1 LNALLTGNSLVN
13 ERLKKL
19 YHFEDG
25 FFVVFL
31 FIIHNSLKTFSIISL
46 VLLSFL
52 MKSQI
57 AWAQFSYDDTTS
69 ENSRIE
75 KTPEINKFRFL
86 KIDRDTISLG
96 LNDIL
101 VCDSFCAQ
109 GMPSTYD
116 ALHSFN
122 YRRMDRF
129 GGYLNV
135 KVNKGLEQV
144 RAKGFDSDVKKL
156 YIQIDPVTLKVY
168 WFAIL
173 GPSTDG
179 RSYVRIDSRGSA
191 GGGISAVEKQLPNMH
206 KLYPDMKAIKLM
218 EFNENVKVC
227 YDWNGNQLCDF
238 KGTVNIRQHF
248 YKYAAN
254 GAAIVTPIQDKPIIV
269 SDSTQT
275 MKMDSVVV
283 ITPPVKP
290 IVKASPKPKYKNYKV
305 KDGDTLSEIAEKHH
319 IGLSKLKKFNNLR
332 SDKIQIGQT
341 LKIPK

>member
-1 LNALLTGNSLVN
+1 
-13 ERLKKL
+13 
-19 YHFEDG
+19 
-25 FFVVFL
+25 
-31 FIIHNSLKTFSIISL
+31 
-46 VLLSFL
+46 
-52 MKSQI
+52 MKSNLLFGQYS
-57 AWAQFSYDDTTS
+57 FEDTTS
-69 ENSRIE
+69 EFNQTEPI
-75 KTPEINKFRFL
+75 PEINKFRFY
-86 KIDRDTISLG
+86 KIDKDTISLG
-96 LNDIL
+96 SNDIL

-144 RAKGFDSDVKKL
+144 RSNGFDSDIKNL

-168 WFAIL
+168 WFAVL

-191 GGGISAVEKQLPNMH
+191 GGGIPAVEKQLPHMH
-206 KLYPDMKAIKLM
+206 RLYPDMKAHKLM

-248 YKYAAN
+248 YKYAVN
-254 GAAIVTPIQDKPIIV
+254 SSVVVPPVEEKPLVI
-269 SDSTQT
+269 SDTT
-275 MKMDSVVV
+275 RTEGVDTVVV
-283 ITPPVKP
+283 ITPAPKPVVKP
-290 IVKASPKPKYKNYKV
+290 APKPKFKIYKV
-305 KDGDTLSEIAEKHH
+305 KEGDTLSEIAEKHH

-332 SDKIQIGQT
+332 SDSLQIGQS

>member
-1 LNALLTGNSLVN
+1 MNA
-13 ERLKKL
+13 
-19 YHFEDG
+19 H
-25 FFVVFL
+25 
-31 FIIHNSLKTFSIISL
+31 
-46 VLLSFL
+46 
-52 MKSQI
+52 I
-57 AWAQFSYDDTTS
+57 AWGQFSYDDTTS
-69 ENSRIE
+69 EISQIE
-75 KTPEINKFRFL
+75 KIPEINKYRFF
-86 KIDRDTISLG
+86 KIDKDTISLG

-144 RAKGFDSDVKKL
+144 RNNGFNSDIKNL

-168 WFAIL
+168 WFAVL

-191 GGGISAVEKQLPNMH
+191 GGGIPAVEKQLPNMH
-206 KLYPDMKAIKLM
+206 KLYPDMKAHKLL

-238 KGTVNIRQHF
+238 RGTVNIRQHF
-248 YKYAAN
+248 FKYAASN
-254 GAAIVTPIQDKPIIV
+254 VAIVPPVQDKPIIV

-275 MKMDSVVV
+275 SALDTVVI

-290 IVKASPKPKYKNYKV
+290 VVKPTPKPKYKIYKV

-332 SDKIQIGQT
+332 SDKIQIGQS

>member
-1 LNALLTGNSLVN
+1 
-13 ERLKKL
+13 
-19 YHFEDG
+19 
-25 FFVVFL
+25 
-31 FIIHNSLKTFSIISL
+31 
-46 VLLSFL
+46 

-57 AWAQFSYDDTTS
+57 AWGQYSFDDTTS
-69 ENSRIE
+69 EISRVE
-75 KTPEINKFRFL
+75 KIPEINNFRFF
-86 KIDRDTISLG
+86 KIDKDTISLG
-96 LNDIL
+96 VNDLL

-144 RAKGFDSDVKKL
+144 RSNGFNSDIKNL
-156 YIQIDPVTLKVY
+156 YIQIDPVSLKVY
-168 WFAIL
+168 WFAVL

-191 GGGISAVEKQLPNMH
+191 GGGIPAVEKQLHNMH
-206 KLYPDMKAIKLM
+206 KLYPDMKAHKLL

-238 KGTVNIRQHF
+238 RGTVNIRQHF
-248 YKYAAN
+248 FKYAAN
-254 GAAIVTPIQDKPIIV
+254 DVAIVLPVQDKPINV

-275 MKMDSVVV
+275 SAIDTTVVV

-290 IVKASPKPKYKNYKV
+290 VVKPTPKPKYKIYKV

-332 SDKIQIGQT
+332 SDKIQIGQS

>member
-1 LNALLTGNSLVN
+1 
-13 ERLKKL
+13 
-19 YHFEDG
+19 
-25 FFVVFL
+25 
-31 FIIHNSLKTFSIISL
+31 
-46 VLLSFL
+46 

-57 AWAQFSYDDTTS
+57 AWGQYSFDDTTS
-69 ENSRIE
+69 EFNSAETI
-75 KTPEINKFRFL
+75 PEINQFRFY
-86 KIDRDTISLG
+86 KIKKDTISLG
-96 LNDIL
+96 PNDIL

-144 RAKGFDSDVKKL
+144 RSNGFDSDIKNL
-156 YIQIDPVTLKVY
+156 YIQIDPVSLKVY
-168 WFAIL
+168 WFAVL

-191 GGGISAVEKQLPNMH
+191 GGGIPAVEKQLHNMH
-206 KLYPDMKAIKLM
+206 RLYPDMKAHKFL

-254 GAAIVTPIQDKPIIV
+254 DLAIVPPVQDKPLIV

-275 MKMDSVVV
+275 SAVDTVVV

-290 IVKASPKPKYKNYKV
+290 VVKPTPKPKYKIYKV
-305 KDGDTLSEIAEKHH
+305 KDGDTLSEIADKHH

-332 SDKIQIGQT
+332 SDKIQIGQS

>member
-1 LNALLTGNSLVN
+1 
-13 ERLKKL
+13 
-19 YHFEDG
+19 
-25 FFVVFL
+25 
-31 FIIHNSLKTFSIISL
+31 
-46 VLLSFL
+46 

-57 AWAQFSYDDTTS
+57 AWGQYSFDDTTS
-69 ENSRIE
+69 EFNSAETI
-75 KTPEINKFRFL
+75 PEINQFRFY
-86 KIDRDTISLG
+86 KIKKDTISLG
-96 LNDIL
+96 SNDIL

-144 RAKGFDSDVKKL
+144 RSNGFDSDIKNL
-156 YIQIDPVTLKVY
+156 YIQIDPVSLKVY
-168 WFAIL
+168 WFAVL

-191 GGGISAVEKQLPNMH
+191 GGGIPAVEKQLHNMH
-206 KLYPDMKAIKLM
+206 RLYPDMKAHKFL

-254 GAAIVTPIQDKPIIV
+254 DVAIVPPVQDKPLIV

-275 MKMDSVVV
+275 SAVDTVVV

-290 IVKASPKPKYKNYKV
+290 VVKPTPKPKYKIYKV
-305 KDGDTLSEIAEKHH
+305 KDGDTLSEIADKHH

-332 SDKIQIGQT
+332 SDKIQFGQS

>member
-1 LNALLTGNSLVN
+1 
-13 ERLKKL
+13 
-19 YHFEDG
+19 
-25 FFVVFL
+25 
-31 FIIHNSLKTFSIISL
+31 
-46 VLLSFL
+46 

-57 AWAQFSYDDTTS
+57 AWGQYSFDDTTS
-69 ENSRIE
+69 EFNSAETI
-75 KTPEINKFRFL
+75 PEINQFRFY
-86 KIDRDTISLG
+86 KIKKDTISLG
-96 LNDIL
+96 PNDIL

-144 RAKGFDSDVKKL
+144 RSNGFDSDIKNL
-156 YIQIDPVTLKVY
+156 YIQIDPVSLKVY
-168 WFAIL
+168 WFAVL

-191 GGGISAVEKQLPNMH
+191 GGGIPAVEKQLHNMH
-206 KLYPDMKAIKLM
+206 RLYPDMKAHKFL

-254 GAAIVTPIQDKPIIV
+254 DVAIVPPVQDKPLIV

-275 MKMDSVVV
+275 SAVDTVVV

-290 IVKASPKPKYKNYKV
+290 VVKPTPKPKYKIYKV
-305 KDGDTLSEIAEKHH
+305 KDGDTLSEIADKHH

-332 SDKIQIGQT
+332 SDKIQIGQS

>member
-1 LNALLTGNSLVN
+1 
-13 ERLKKL
+13 
-19 YHFEDG
+19 
-25 FFVVFL
+25 
-31 FIIHNSLKTFSIISL
+31 
-46 VLLSFL
+46 

-57 AWAQFSYDDTTS
+57 AWGQYSFDDTTS
-69 ENSRIE
+69 EFNELETI
-75 KTPEINKFRFL
+75 PEINQFRFY
-86 KIDRDTISLG
+86 KINKDTISLG
-96 LNDIL
+96 SNDIL

-135 KVNKGLEQV
+135 KVNKGLEEV
-144 RAKGFDSDVKKL
+144 RSNGFDSDIKNL
-156 YIQIDPVTLKVY
+156 YIQIDPVSLKVY

-191 GGGISAVEKQLPNMH
+191 GGGIRAVEKQLPNMH

-238 KGTVNIRQHF
+238 RGTVNIRQHF
-248 YKYAAN
+248 YKYAVSN
-254 GAAIVTPIQDKPIIV
+254 SVIVPPVQDKPIFV

-275 MKMDSVVV
+275 NTLDTVVV

-290 IVKASPKPKYKNYKV
+290 VVKPAPKPKYKIYKV
-305 KDGDTLSEIAEKHH
+305 KDGDTLSEIAEKYH
-319 IGLSKLKKFNNLR
+319 IGLSKLKKINNLR
-332 SDKIQIGQT
+332 SDKIQIGQS

>member
-1 LNALLTGNSLVN
+1 
-13 ERLKKL
+13 
-19 YHFEDG
+19 
-25 FFVVFL
+25 
-31 FIIHNSLKTFSIISL
+31 LKTFSTISFF
-46 VLLSFL
+46 LLSFL
-52 MKSQI
+52 INAHI
-57 AWAQFSYDDTTS
+57 AWGQFSYDDTTS
-69 ENSRIE
+69 EISQIE
-75 KTPEINKFRFL
+75 KIPEINKYRFF
-86 KIDRDTISLG
+86 KIDKDTISLG

-144 RAKGFDSDVKKL
+144 RNNGFNSDIKNL

-168 WFAIL
+168 WFAVL

-191 GGGISAVEKQLPNMH
+191 GGGIPAVEKQLPNMH
-206 KLYPDMKAIKLM
+206 KLYPDMKAHKLL

-238 KGTVNIRQHF
+238 RGTVNIRQHF
-248 YKYAAN
+248 FKYAASN
-254 GAAIVTPIQDKPIIV
+254 VAIVPPVQDKPIIV

-275 MKMDSVVV
+275 SALDTVVI

-290 IVKASPKPKYKNYKV
+290 VVKPTPKPKYKIYKV

-332 SDKIQIGQT
+332 SDKIQIGQS

>member
-1 LNALLTGNSLVN
+1 
-13 ERLKKL
+13 
-19 YHFEDG
+19 
-25 FFVVFL
+25 
-31 FIIHNSLKTFSIISL
+31 
-46 VLLSFL
+46 

-57 AWAQFSYDDTTS
+57 AWGQYSFDDTTS
-69 ENSRIE
+69 EFNSAETI
-75 KTPEINKFRFL
+75 PEINQFRFY
-86 KIDRDTISLG
+86 KIKKDTISLG
-96 LNDIL
+96 PNDIL

-144 RAKGFDSDVKKL
+144 RSNGFDSDIKNL
-156 YIQIDPVTLKVY
+156 YIQIDPVSLKVY
-168 WFAIL
+168 WFAVL

-191 GGGISAVEKQLPNMH
+191 GGGIPAVEKQLHNMH
-206 KLYPDMKAIKLM
+206 RLYPDMKAHKFL

-254 GAAIVTPIQDKPIIV
+254 NVAIVPPVQDKPLIV

-275 MKMDSVVV
+275 SAVDTVVV

-290 IVKASPKPKYKNYKV
+290 VVKPTPKPKYKIYKV
-305 KDGDTLSEIAEKHH
+305 KDGDTLSEIADKHH

-332 SDKIQIGQT
+332 SDKIQIGQS

>member
-1 LNALLTGNSLVN
+1 M
-13 ERLKKL
+13 RPQ
-19 YHFEDG
+19 
-25 FFVVFL
+25 
-31 FIIHNSLKTFSIISL
+31 I
-46 VLLSFL
+46 VLGQYSF
-52 MKSQI
+52 
-57 AWAQFSYDDTTS
+57 DDTTS
-69 ENSRIE
+69 EFSQVETI
-75 KTPEINKFRFL
+75 PEINQFRFY
-86 KIDRDTISLG
+86 KINKDTISLG
-96 LNDIL
+96 SNDIL

-135 KVNKGLEQV
+135 KVNKGLEQI
-144 RAKGFDSDVKKL
+144 RSNGFESDIKNL
-156 YIQIDPVTLKVY
+156 YIQIDPVSLKVY
-168 WFAIL
+168 WFAVL

-191 GGGISAVEKQLPNMH
+191 GGGIPAVEKQLHNMH
-206 KLYPDMKAIKLM
+206 RLYPDMKAHKFL

-254 GAAIVTPIQDKPIIV
+254 DVTVVPPVQDKPIIV
-269 SDSTQT
+269 LDSTQT
-275 MKMDSVVV
+275 TAMDTVVV

-290 IVKASPKPKYKNYKV
+290 VVKTTPKPKYKMYKV
-305 KDGDTLSEIAEKHH
+305 KDGDTLSEIADKHH
-319 IGLSKLKKFNNLR
+319 IGLTKLKKINNLR
-332 SDKIQIGQT
+332 SDKIQIGQS